1 MEAPPTPGNGVRLP
15 ALGRGESYTR
25 EGVSMDDDRPETDVK
40 YVPLDY
46 RNSMNRV
53 IDEAEGVTVLSTEKD
68 KAQGGVEGETD

>member
-1 MEAPPTPGNGVRLP
+1 MEAPHTPGKEIRPP
-15 ALGRGESYTR
+15 ALGGSESYTR

-53 IDEAEGVTVLSTEKD
+53 IDEAEGVTVLSTAKD